1 MNKRASG
8 GYIASDSM
16 STDSQSFDWSSGAG
30 QSAIVDHL
38 DRDTVECDD
47 FDISSLLGMSS
58 LVNRNKVDM
67 QTNAKVI
74 ERELLAGSA
83 HGGEE
88 RYGYGA
94 DAGDDGDMRD
104 GEEWG
109 QSGGVDPV
117 DEYNAMINAI
127 QTESQENPAGHS
139 LQSHSMDAYSSSVQ
153 GLDDSQYYSSQ
164 TGPPASAQA
173 DPWQSYTEEHSNQM
187 VADQMVEPVADL
199 RYDMADENTSD
210 MKLTLLEKID
220 NLREELE
227 DDGVSI
233 EKIPKVDFNSQLSE
247 VEYVAKLLMLKA
259 NRNRYSNM
267 GEEFILA
274 FSSILE
280 TLFNGKRQFFGVAP
294 NLTNC
299 SDIVKVKL
307 RRVKNETSQI
317 VSNVVDKY
325 EISPLTTVM
334 IELLPS
340 IFLHSRRRSLQAA
353 PAWAGAGGMN
363 DLSDDI
369 NEIRKY

>member
-1 MNKRASG
+1 MNKSMSNLSF
-8 GYIASDSM
+8 SDS
-16 STDSQSFDWSSGAG
+16 D
-30 QSAIVDHL
+30 
-38 DRDTVECDD
+38 DD
-47 FDISSLLGMSS
+47 FDISSLLGMNN
-58 LVNRNKVDM
+58 LVNRNEVDL
-67 QTNAKVI
+67 QTNAKVV
-74 ERELLAGSA
+74 ERELLAGFNPSSGNASCGNADSSDDSTHMHDSA
-83 HGGEE
+83 M
-88 RYGYGA
+88 
-94 DAGDDGDMRD
+94 DSDD
-104 GEEWG
+104 ETL
-109 QSGGVDPV
+109 DPV
-117 DEYNAMINAI
+117 DEYNAMMESIMAGGSVPLAI
-127 QTESQENPAGHS
+127 DSPHNGSSDSLKQGDAFLDAPGSHVNDSFLDTDPSDQVVDGRSGHGS
-139 LQSHSMDAYSSSVQ
+139 SIHTSHGNGSV
-153 GLDDSQYYSSQ
+153 Y
-164 TGPPASAQA
+164 
-173 DPWQSYTEEHSNQM
+173 DPWQAYTEEHSNQM
-187 VADQMVEPVADL
+187 IADQILPPVNDS

-227 DDGVSI
+227 DDGVPI
-233 EKIPKVDFNSQLSE
+233 DKIPRVDFSSPLSE

-280 TLFNGKRQFFGVAP
+280 TLFNGKRKFFGVAP

-317 VSNVVDKY
+317 VSNVVEKY

-340 IFLHSRRRSLQAA
+340 IFLHSRRRSLQSA
-353 PAWAGAGGMN
+353 PVWGGDDASTMQGAVY

>member
-1 MNKRASG
+1 MNKSMSKDCF
-8 GYIASDSM
+8 SDS
-16 STDSQSFDWSSGAG
+16 D
-30 QSAIVDHL
+30 
-38 DRDTVECDD
+38 DD
-47 FDISSLLGMSS
+47 FDISSLLGMNN
-58 LVNRNKVDM
+58 LVNRNEVDL
-67 QTNAKVI
+67 QTNAKVV
-74 ERELLAGSA
+74 ERELLAGFNPSTSDA
-83 HGGEE
+83 SGGDS
-88 RYGYGA
+88 G
-94 DAGDDGDMRD
+94 GDDSTHMH
-104 GEEWG
+104 E
-109 QSGGVDPV
+109 SGMDSDDDTVDPV
-117 DEYNAMINAI
+117 DEYNAMM
-127 QTESQENPAGHS
+127 ESIMAGNSASISISMDSPHNHPPNSMDISSHGESFLDESTNDQVSDTMAGHS
-139 LQSHSMDAYSSSVQ
+139 SASYSDAGSKAGSMY
-153 GLDDSQYYSSQ
+153 
-164 TGPPASAQA
+164 
-173 DPWQSYTEEHSNQM
+173 DPWQAYTEEHSNQM
-187 VADQMVEPVADL
+187 IADQILPPVNDS

-227 DDGVSI
+227 DDGVPI
-233 EKIPKVDFNSQLSE
+233 DKIPRVDFNSQLSE

-280 TLFNGKRQFFGVAP
+280 TLFNGKRKFFGVAP

-317 VSNVVDKY
+317 VSNVVEKY

-340 IFLHSRRRSLQAA
+340 IFLHSRRRSLQSA
-353 PAWAGAGGMN
+353 PVWGGDDASTMRGGAVY